1 MRTTTLFEPTQPAPR
16 QLNVAPTPDLDELAA
31 GAKAG
36 RNRAVDLYRA
46 VAMLAVAVGHWVA
59 MVAFRD
65 QGELVTGNALEFVP
79 SFSAITWVLQVM
91 PLFFM
96 VGGFA
101 SAASLDSKIVS
112 AGQNLRDTRKQR
124 ADWTAS
130 RLARL
135 LPPVAALATTWL
147 VVLGLGYV
155 TGMSTLTNAGAVAA
169 AIPLWFLANYTADVV
184 LAPHVLPLF
193 RRAPGKVA
201 AGAVGLFLV
210 LEIARLAGD
219 HVFSQLNWIL
229 GWFLFQMAGFAWRD
243 GLLPTGKR
251 LAGLAIALWAAAVA
265 LVTFGPWPVTMVGF
279 HGIDHNPTHPP
290 TLALLVFGAA
300 QSATAIYF
308 APRVTA
314 WLERTP
320 AAWKSVVVANSVAMT
335 VYLWHMTA
343 AVIVLGLFDVTGV
356 LSAAQPGTAGW
367 WLAKVPFIAA
377 CLVVLGLLV
386 PKLSAIERTALL
398 TPKGVWLFSPG
409 SLLVG
414 SVVVSVALKAWTS
427 GSIALIIPSLMIV
440 IAASRFLTRVVS
452 SEAAG

>member
-1 MRTTTLFEPTQPAPR
+1 MQRTHDLRPTSDQSIPR
-16 QLNVAPTPDLDELAA
+16 PSTKPDLDEMAA

-59 MVAFRD
+59 VVAFRQND
-65 QGELVTGNALEFVP
+65 GELITGNALEFVP

-101 SAASLDSKIVS
+101 SAASLDSKNR
-112 AGQNLRDTRKQR
+112 AGQASTSSFAERSS
-124 ADWTAS
+124 WTAS

-135 LPPVAALATTWL
+135 LPPVKALATTWL
-147 VVLGLGYV
+147 VIIGLGYL
-155 TGMSTLTNAGAVAA
+155 TGMSGLTNAGAIAA

-184 LAPHVLPLF
+184 IAPHVLPLF
-193 RRAPGKVA
+193 RRSPGLVA
-201 AGAVGLFLV
+201 VGAVGLFLV
-210 LEIARLAGD
+210 LEAARLAGD
-219 HVFSQLNWIL
+219 HVFSQINWIL

-243 GLLPTGKR
+243 GLLPTGR
-251 LAGLAIALWAAAVA
+251 SLAGLALGLWATVLA
-265 LVTFGPWPVTMVGF
+265 LVSFGPWPVTMVGF
-279 HGIDHNPTHPP
+279 DGIAHNPTHPP

-320 AAWKSVVVANSVAMT
+320 VAWKSVVVANSFAMT

-343 AVIVLGLFDVTGV
+343 AVVVLGAFDAAGL
-356 LSAAQPGTAGW
+356 LSGAQPGTAGW
-367 WLAKVPFIAA
+367 WLAKIPFIAA
-377 CLVVLGLLV
+377 CIGVLAMIV
-386 PKLSAIERTALL
+386 PKLAKIERAALL
-398 TPKGVWLFSPG
+398 SPKADWPFSPV
-409 SLLVG
+409 SLLAGAVL
-414 SVVVSVALKAWTS
+414 VSIALKAWTA
-427 GSIALIIPSLMIV
+427 GSIALIIPSLMVV
-440 IAASRFLTRVVS
+440 IGASQFVTLAVRSNRYS
-452 SEAAG
+452 

>member
-1 MRTTTLFEPTQPAPR
+1 M
-16 QLNVAPTPDLDELAA
+16 AA

-59 MVAFRD
+59 MVAFRQD
-65 QGELVTGNALEFVP
+65 DGELTTGNALEFVP
-79 SFSAITWVLQVM
+79 SFAGITWILQVM

-101 SAASLDSKIVS
+101 SAASLDSKNPT
-112 AGQNLRDTRKQR
+112 GQSSTFAERSS
-124 ADWTAS
+124 WTAS

-135 LPPVAALATTWL
+135 LPPVKALAITWL
-147 VVLGLGYV
+147 VIIGLGYL
-155 TGMSTLTNAGAVAA
+155 TGMSALTNAGAVAA

-184 LAPHVLPLF
+184 IAPHVLPLF
-193 RRAPGKVA
+193 RRSPGLVA
-201 AGAVGLFLV
+201 AGAVGLFLA

-219 HVFSQLNWIL
+219 HVFSQINWIL

-243 GLLPTGKR
+243 GLLPTGKT
-251 LAGLAIALWAAAVA
+251 LAALAAGLWASAIVLVA
-265 LVTFGPWPVTMVGF
+265 FGPWPVTMVGF

-290 TLALLVFGAA
+290 TLALLMFGAA

-320 AAWKSVVVANSVAMT
+320 MAWKSVVVANSFAMT

-343 AVIVLGLFDVTGV
+343 AVVVLGAFDASGL
-356 LSAAQPGTAGW
+356 LSGAQPGSVAW
-367 WLAKVPFIAA
+367 WLAKIPFIAV
-377 CLVVLGLLV
+377 CVGVLALIV
-386 PKLSAIERTALL
+386 PKLSKIERSALL
-398 TPKGVWLFSPG
+398 SPKGDWPFSPVA
-409 SLLVG
+409 LLGGAVL
-414 SVVVSVALKAWTS
+414 VSVALKAWTA
-427 GSIALIIPSLMIV
+427 GSIALMVPSLIIV
-440 IAASRFLTRVVS
+440 VGASKFVTLAVTPNRDS
-452 SEAAG
+452 